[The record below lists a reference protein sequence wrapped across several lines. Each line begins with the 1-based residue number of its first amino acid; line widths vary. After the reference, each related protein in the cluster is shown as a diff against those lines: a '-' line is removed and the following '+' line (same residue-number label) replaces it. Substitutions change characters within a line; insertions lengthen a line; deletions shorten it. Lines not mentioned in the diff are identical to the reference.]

1 MSSALQGLIGQS
13 PTTSLSGTG
22 LNSKV
27 DLNKQAF
34 LQLLVTQLK
43 NQDPLSP
50 LQPYEFA
57 AQLAQ
62 FSSVEQLNN
71 LNDAVN
77 NESANLVS
85 QTLVGKTNLSASLV
99 GKTVLVEGDQVVVP
113 SSGNGSVQFDVGA
126 GGGAGTLVV
135 KDSTGHEIVNESVGQ
150 LSAGRQTL
158 NLPANLPA
166 GTYTY
171 TVTVKGQNNTTIPVA
186 TFTSGQVTGVEFN
199 DGKIQLRLGADL
211 KVDLDSLA
219 AIEPTIP

>member
-1 MSSALQGLIGQS
+1 MSSALQGLVGQGS
-13 PTTSLSGTG
+13 TTQLSGNG
-22 LNSKV
+22 LNSKI

-62 FSSVEQLNN
+62 FSSVEQLTN

-77 NESANLVS
+77 TESANLTA

-99 GKTVLVEGDQVVVP
+99 GKTVLVEGNQVVVP
-113 SSGNGSVQFDVGA
+113 SSGTGQVQFDVGA

-135 KDSTGHEIVNESVGQ
+135 TDSTGHQVVNESVGQ
-150 LSAGRQTL
+150 LAAGRQTL
-158 NLPANLPA
+158 NLPGSLAA

-171 TVTVKGQNNTTIPVA
+171 SLTVQGQNSTTVPVV

-219 AIEPTIP
+219 AIEPTTP